1 MGLKYFALLIIVSA
15 TAHTAVAQ
23 ERITDQN
30 PACQESRQHYMLL
43 SDSLTQTH
51 GTTVQQ
57 TYKAYDFL
65 QLKQEKKDQRREW
78 RQERRMQRAVFGDT
92 HYYRPFHSYGYGRP
106 YYGGFS
112 GTGWMEY
119 LTLTS
124 VALGLYSLF
133 H

>member
-1 MGLKYFALLIIVSA
+1 MGLKYFALLVIVSA

-23 ERITDQN
+23 GKITDQN
-30 PACQESRQHYMLL
+30 PACQESRQHYML

-65 QLKQEKKDQRREW
+65 QLKQERKDQRREW
-78 RQERRMQRAVFGDT
+78 RQERRMQRAAFGDT
-92 HYYRPFHSYGYGRP
+92 HYYRPFNGYGYGRP
-106 YYGGFS
+106 YYNGFS